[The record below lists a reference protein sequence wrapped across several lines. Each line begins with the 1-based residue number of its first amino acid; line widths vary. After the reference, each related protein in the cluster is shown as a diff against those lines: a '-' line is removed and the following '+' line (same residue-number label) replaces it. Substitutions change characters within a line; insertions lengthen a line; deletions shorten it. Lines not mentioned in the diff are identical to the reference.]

1 MLNIS
6 YKRNWRNAVSRVL
19 LGHSCL
25 TVLHFYFLLRWMCW
39 RCMGKSDVIS
49 YSLLCLVYFLTVW
62 WVYRFWVRL
71 FGTGFL
77 HPCVIR
83 PSCYGYTHQFFSG
96 TLCWQRLKKLACKWN
111 LANQKNYFTIYV
123 ILYSKVEV
131 ASFNGYSYIHSSR
144 NSHFL
149 KLSIDP
155 FWLSIANFSNFIFH

>member
-1 MLNIS
+1 MLNSFTLLLSLTMNVLTLHGKI
-6 YKRNWRNAVSRVL
+6 WRNFIQLVVFGLFFNGLMSIPL
-19 LGHSCL
+19 LSSTFWNWL
-25 TVLHFYFLLRWMCW
+25 SPSLRNSTFM
-39 RCMGKSDVIS
+39 
-49 YSLLCLVYFLTVW
+49 
-62 WVYRFWVRL
+62 
-71 FGTGFL
+71 
-77 HPCVIR
+77 
-83 PSCYGYTHQFFSG
+83 YTHQFFSG